1 VQRLLKYPLLL
12 KDLHA
17 KGTPPNHPDRQSLE
31 EAIVRCADVCS
42 PPFFFGLTKQKRTT
56 DIYSMQMA
64 NVINETKRR
73 KDIVVKAATDQFQ
86 IQEQVSKLLRGETVN
101 KKALRVAQMVTFIA
115 MFYLFN

>member
-1 VQRLLKYPLLL
+1 
-12 KDLHA
+12 
-17 KGTPPNHPDRQSLE
+17 
-31 EAIVRCADVCS
+31 
-42 PPFFFGLTKQKRTT
+42 
-56 DIYSMQMA
+56 MQMA